1 MTDESQKALERIL
14 LMLPRTEERGAS
26 SNEADAAAKQIGRL
40 VMKFP
45 ELLAG
50 FYTQPQTRRKRQKP
64 KTRSTREVI
73 FRHTGILGRSAS
85 HVVVCIRG
93 SEISFPLSRIISVD
107 DYYISMPE
115 WYAEQNGFV

>member
-50 FYTQPQTRRKRQKP
+50 FYTQPQTRRKRPQP

-73 FRHTGILGRSAS
+73 FKHSGILQREKHAVLVSVRGNVTWVSLS
-85 HVVVCIRG
+85 H
-93 SEISFPLSRIISVD
+93 IISID
-107 DYYISMPE
+107 DHYISMPE
-115 WYAEQNGFV
+115 WAAEQNGFV

>member
-50 FYTQPQTRRKRQKP
+50 FYTQPQTRRKRPQP
-64 KTRSTREVI
+64 KTRSTKEVV
-73 FRHTGILGRSAS
+73 FKHSGIRGRNNFA
-85 HVVVCIRG
+85 VLVCIRG
-93 SEISFPLSRIISVD
+93 NEAWIPLSIIIQLD
-107 DYYISMPE
+107 DDYISMQE
-115 WYAEQNGFV
+115 WFSQHKGFV

>member
-50 FYTQPQTRRKRQKP
+50 FYTQPQTRRKRPEPKP
-64 KTRSTREVI
+64 RSDKEVI
-73 FRHTGILGRSAS
+73 FKHSGILARTDKAVLIS
-85 HVVVCIRG
+85 IRG
-93 SEISFPLSRIISVD
+93 NETWIPLSQIIKIDS
-107 DYYISMPE
+107 DYVSMTQ
-115 WYAEQNGFV
+115 WLAEQKGFV